1 MNINTIDRATVDAGR
16 VRVGAAYKLLP
27 GVPASVRDAG
37 RVKLGAA
44 YKLLPRGVQ
53 AAAARLSLSLNA
65 RMARAVRAVCPT

>member
-44 YKLLPRGVQ
+44 YKLLPR
-53 AAAARLSLSLNA
+53 A
-65 RMARAVRAVCPT
+65 